1 MKKTI
6 SRRNFIKKYS
16 KNVLS
21 IGVASYFTI
30 PINVIPLYANET
42 LSIDNSHNKHDLTI
56 LNDRPI
62 NAETPPHLLNDS
74 ITPIHR
80 HFVRNNGIMPDLS
93 YKEINNWKLKIEGN
107 VKNAKIYS
115 IEDLKSN
122 FEVVSKVLQLEC
134 GGNGRAFFNPPA
146 SGNQWSYG
154 AISCSEWTGVRLS
167 DVIKE
172 SGIKPSSIYTGHYG
186 ADIHLSGDEN
196 KDALS
201 RGVPI
206 KKALDE
212 NNIIA
217 FAMNGKKIP
226 IIHGAPLRLVCPG
239 WPGSTSQKWLT
250 KIKLLDHVHDG
261 TKMTGKSYKIPKN
274 PTKPGAKVAISD
286 YKIIYS
292 MPVKSLIT
300 YPETSLNHNSL
311 KLNVRGHAWAGD
323 KNVKKVEISIDYGAS
338 WKNANLQNPIN
349 KYSWQDWQI
358 KINFP
363 STGYFEIWSKA
374 TDEDNISQPYDISWN
389 PKGYLNNSIHRISTH
404 ITI

>member
-1 MKKTI
+1 MKKII